1 MKTVLCLL
9 LGSSIAFGVV
19 LADATYQVPSGEW
32 RSLHFPVTS
41 APTRVACRF
50 AVQSQPGAARA
61 VLLSREDLERF
72 ASHQPYGYLAA
83 TGEQSRGAFEVDLR
97 QTGTFAVLLINSGAA
112 KTASSIRFF
121 ASLGPVP
128 QPPAP
133 TAAPLSPIRKLA
145 TIAMSIAVFLLL
157 LTWSGSRLLKAMRRD
172 APFG

>member
-9 LGSSIAFGVV
+9 LTSSVAFGVV

-32 RSLHFPVTS
+32 RSLHFPVTAVPS
-41 APTRVACRF
+41 RVACRF
-50 AVQSQPGAARA
+50 EVQSQPGAARA

-72 ASHQPYGYLAA
+72 ASHQPYGYLTA
-83 TGEQSRGAFEVDLR
+83 TGEQSRGAFQFDLR

-112 KTASSIRFF
+112 KAASPIRFF

-133 TAAPLSPIRKLA
+133 AAAPLSPARKLA
-145 TIAMSIAVFLLL
+145 TIAMSIGVFLVL
-157 LTWSGSRLLKAMRRD
+157 LTWSGSRLLKAMRRGSH
-172 APFG
+172 FG